1 MDKLYFVDLT
11 SKLYRLTFFFPQK
24 EPLRD
29 KIRETGDE
37 ILADV
42 VVILEGEIEEKKKAA
57 FKVEKNI
64 KILDVLLEL
73 AKLQNW
79 IEEDKIGVVQNNYL
93 EIKREVEELN
103 DITKRRMKMLEP
115 KTFLSEKETSQSSN
129 NTRYSDN
136 SICHSRPAPF
146 GAGLNSGGDPFTEE
160 IDSRLRGNDNRT
172 SGNDKKEQHTSKE
185 SPTRHSEQS
194 EESQPKT
201 TDNSSLRAEQ
211 SEARQSQKT
220 TSEKIDINER
230 QQKIIKILEENG
242 KMQVQDFQPFFPNVT
257 KRTLRRYFSFL
268 TDKNLIKRTGKAN
281 QTFYQKR

>member
-160 IDSRLRGNDNRT
+160 IDSRLRGND
-172 SGNDKKEQHTSKE
+172 K
-185 SPTRHSEQS
+185 